1 MYDGRIVGIV
11 SPDIKR
17 EDIGL
22 MMAGAIGPADVDKE
36 ATDA

>member
-1 MYDGRIVGIV
+1 MYDGRIVGVV
-11 SPDIKR
+11 SPDIAR

-22 MMAGAIGPADVDKE
+22 MMGRSQARTCVTKE

>member
-1 MYDGRIVGIV
+1 MV
-11 SPDIKR
+11 SPDIAR

-22 MMAGAIGPADVDKE
+22 MMAGAGKDVHVTKE